1 MKNYTELGLDK
12 AALDEKRAVLDHER
26 MALNQEVTLDQKC
39 KDDTEPGKGCN
50 RSQKKRGDADESK
63 ECIISSN
70 CNKTITKK

>member
-50 RSQKKRGDADESK
+50 RSQKKEVMQMRAK
-63 ECIISSN
+63 N
-70 CNKTITKK
+70 V